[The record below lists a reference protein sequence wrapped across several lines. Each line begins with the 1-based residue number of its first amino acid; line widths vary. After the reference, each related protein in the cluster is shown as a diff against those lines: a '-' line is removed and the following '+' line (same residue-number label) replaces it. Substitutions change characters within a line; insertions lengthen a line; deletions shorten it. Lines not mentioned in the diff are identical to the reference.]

1 MVYNSHGPFLPTSQL
16 SCMDF
21 AWTTIKEAAKDVND
35 PIIMDAF
42 GRVSKDDITKKKLMK
57 FVSNTFII

>member
-1 MVYNSHGPFLPTSQL
+1 
-16 SCMDF
+16 MDF